1 MAGDE
6 TNGRNDGRK
15 SIFTGDDLPSED
27 AIAPA
32 GAPIPPRWDDEGL
45 DDGVIDSSSMGDDGL
60 ADTPAA
66 PPRLGLND
74 GDDRLPWL
82 ESADDI
88 DPEGFDSGRIIGFVM
103 LGLVALAMIVGA
115 VWFSSHRGAGQAD
128 GSVIMA
134 DKSPYKV
141 APENPGGKK
150 FAGTGDTSFAV
161 AQGETRT
168 GTIAGESGGAGEGNS
183 SPRPGF
189 TATAAPTPESTTTVP
204 AAKSSATAKAGA
216 SAAASATPATSAPAA
231 AGGVGV
237 QVAAYTTAADAE
249 KGWSALAA
257 RNAAL
262 AGFKHRVVEGQAEF
276 GRVFR
281 LQAVA
286 GDVSA
291 ANALC
296 AKLKA
301 GGQGCQV
308 KK

>member
-6 TNGRNDGRK
+6 PKGRNDGRK

-27 AIAPA
+27 AIPPA
-32 GAPIPPRWDDEGL
+32 GTPIPPRWDD
-45 DDGVIDSSSMGDDGL
+45 DGHGDEAIDTSSMGDDGI
-60 ADTPAA
+60 ASTPTA
-66 PPRLGLND
+66 PPRLGLGD

-88 DPEGFDSGRIIGFVM
+88 DPAGFDSGRIVGFVL

-115 VWFSSHRGAGQAD
+115 VWFSSHRGPGQAD

-134 DKSPYKV
+134 DKGPYKV
-141 APENPGGKK
+141 APDNPGGKK
-150 FAGTGDTSFAV
+150 FAGTGDTSYAV

-168 GTIAGESGGAGEGNS
+168 GMIAGEGS
-183 SPRPGF
+183 SPTPGF
-189 TATAAPTPESTTTVP
+189 TATGKP
-204 AAKSSATAKAGA
+204 AAVAKPTAAAASAATKATPKASA
-216 SAAASATPATSAPAA
+216 SAAAAA
-231 AGGVGV
+231 APTVAASSGVGV

-249 KGWSALAA
+249 TGWTALAA
-257 RNAAL
+257 RHAAL

-281 LQAVA
+281 LQAMT
-286 GDVSA
+286 GDVAA

-301 GGQGCQV
+301 SGQGCQV

>member
-1 MAGDE
+1 MAGIGRNDGD

-27 AIAPA
+27 AIPPA
-32 GAPIPPRWDDEGL
+32 ATPIPPRWDDEG
-45 DDGVIDSSSMGDDGL
+45 DGDGVVDSSSMGDDGISS
-60 ADTPAA
+60 TPAA
-66 PPRLGLND
+66 APRLGLND

-88 DPEGFDSGRIIGFVM
+88 DPAGFDSGRIIGFVM

-115 VWFSSHRGAGQAD
+115 VWFSSHRGAGRAD

-134 DKSPYKV
+134 DKGPYKV

-150 FAGTGDTSFAV
+150 FAGTGDTSYAV

-168 GTIAGESGGAGEGNS
+168 GTIAGEGS
-183 SPRPGF
+183 SRTPA
-189 TATAAPTPESTTTVP
+189 TATPTAAPTPGTTGS
-204 AAKSSATAKAGA
+204 AKPKA
-216 SAAASATPATSAPAA
+216 SASASATSAPAPA
-231 AGGVGV
+231 AAEGVGV
-237 QVAAYTTAADAE
+237 QVAAYTSAADAE

-257 RNAAL
+257 RHDAL

-286 GDVSA
+286 GDAAA

-301 GGQGCQV
+301 SGQGCQV
-308 KK
+308 KR